1 MTDPPGQ
8 PQASAEGEGAPGRS
22 RSDLLRGMRHEL
34 RTPVNHII
42 GYGEMLIEEAEEQGL
57 DMLLPELRQI
67 CAAGR
72 RLVGLINDSLDPAAI
87 EAREQDRTISRP
99 DLRAPLAQVLDNVQ
113 TLHARATE
121 HGRADLLPDLER
133 IDLAARQM
141 LALIAETAAVADGG
155 EPPSILDIPLDAQE
169 VIAVPPALE
178 QRAGAAPLGGRLL
191 VVDDNEL
198 NRDMLSRRLIRLGYT
213 VASAENGRQAWSEFA
228 AEPFDLMLLD
238 IMMPELDGYQV
249 LERLK
254 AAGTLRD
261 LPVIVLSALDEV
273 ESAVRCIEI
282 GAEDYLPKP
291 FDPVLLN
298 ARIGACLEKKR
309 LRDQEAIY
317 LRQIKQAK
325 KRADDLL
332 HVVIPIGVA
341 LTAER
346 DFNRLLERILLE
358 SMALCNADGGTLYL
372 RTQDGRLKFEIIR
385 NTSLAIAMGG
395 TSGNPIP
402 FAPLRLYNET
412 TSEPNHHYIVTHAAL
427 TGASINI
434 PDAYHAEGF
443 DFDGTKSFDRQTSY
457 RSMSF
462 LNVSLKNNHNHV
474 IGVLQLINAQD
485 PETGA
490 VIPFDQGQQQMIE
503 LLSSLAA
510 AALEAYQREQR
521 LRRQIEELRIE
532 IDEVKKSRQVAEI
545 TETDYFQQLQEK
557 ARNLRAELLPNREEA
572 TKRAPARSSRRAV
585 GAAPQSSQPAPVQL
599 GDGKAIYTVAG
610 QRIHVHEE
618 GPPHRKVALL
628 IHGWSSSWYALSP
641 LLPALRERYRC
652 IAVDLPGY
660 GELPPS
666 ARRAT
671 MRGYADLLAGLLQQV
686 TDQPAVLIGHSM
698 GGMISLTMALQTP
711 GLIERM
717 ALVCPTISGHLSM
730 FINMFISPVTVLERF
745 AIASKVV
752 AALEPHMLSLTDRLM
767 RPASFA
773 ERTGIS
779 EEQYHRIRA
788 DIRRPGQGRVR
799 AECYWAMR
807 RGDLRGQLRKI
818 TIPSLVLWGLE
829 DNTVPLRD
837 ASVVADEWPQ
847 AELRVIP
854 KAGHWPQFET
864 PDITIRHV
872 RAFLSTPLKLLTIE
886 F

>member
-1 MTDPPGQ
+1 MSDTHGPAPDGE
-8 PQASAEGEGAPGRS
+8 QAPEHGRG
-22 RSDLLRGMRHEL
+22 DLLRGMRHEL

-42 GYGEMLIEEAEEQGL
+42 GYSEMLIEGAEDQDL
-57 DMLLPELRQI
+57 DPFLPELRQI

-72 RLVGLINDSLDPAAI
+72 RLVGLINESLDPAAI
-87 EAREQDRTISRP
+87 EARERDRKLSRP
-99 DLRAPLAQVLDNVQ
+99 NLNTPLTEILDLTATLQTRAAEQ
-113 TLHARATE
+113 
-121 HGRADLLPDLER
+121 GRAEIAPDLER
-133 IDLAARQM
+133 IGLAATQM
-141 LALIAETAAVADGG
+141 LALIATTFGDGNG
-155 EPPSILDIPLDAQE
+155 VQPSILTLTSDARAA
-169 VIAVPPALE
+169 IAVPPPLE
-178 QRAGAAPLGGRLL
+178 QRTDAAPLVGRLL

-198 NRDMLSRRLIRLGYT
+198 NRDMLSRRLERLGYT
-213 VASAENGRQAWSEFA
+213 VALAEDGRQALEKVA
-228 AEPFDLMLLD
+228 AEPFDLILLD
-238 IMMPELDGYQV
+238 IMMPEMDGYEV
-249 LERLK
+249 LTRLK
-254 AAGTLRD
+254 ADPALRD
-261 LPVIVLSALDEV
+261 LPVIVLSALDEIA
-273 ESAVRCIEI
+273 SAVRCIEI
-282 GAEDYLPKP
+282 GADDYLPKP
-291 FDPVLLN
+291 FDSVLLK

-309 LRDQEAIY
+309 LRDQEATY

-358 SMALCNADGGTLYL
+358 AMTLCGADGGTLYL
-372 RTQDGRLKFEIIR
+372 RTSDGRLKFEIIR
-385 NTSLAIAMGG
+385 NTSLKIAMGG

-412 TSEPNHHYIVTHAAL
+412 TGEPNHHYVVTHAAL

-434 PDAYHAEGF
+434 PDAYNAEGF
-443 DFDGTKSFDRQTSY
+443 DFDGTKSFDRQTGY
-457 RSMSF
+457 RTTSL
-462 LNVSLKNNHNHV
+462 LNVTLKNNHNQV
-474 IGVLQLINAQD
+474 IGVLQLLNAQD
-485 PETGA
+485 SLTGA

-503 LLSSLAA
+503 SLSSLAA
-510 AALEAYQREQR
+510 AALEGYEREQR
-521 LRRQIEELRIE
+521 LRQQIEELRIE

-557 ARNLRAELLPNREEA
+557 ARELRAGLLPKREA
-572 TKRAPARSSRRAV
+572 TARSASARTTRRAD
-585 GAAPQSSQPAPVQL
+585 GLSSKRVEL
-599 GDGKAIYTVAG
+599 GEGKAVYTVNG

-641 LLPALRERYRC
+641 LLPSLRERYRC

-660 GELPPS
+660 GESPPP
-666 ARRAT
+666 AGRASI
-671 MRGYADLLAGLLQQV
+671 RGYADLLAGLLQQV

-698 GGMISLTMALQTP
+698 GGMISLTMALHEP
-711 GLIERM
+711 RLIERM
-717 ALVCPTISGHLSM
+717 VLVCPTISGHLSM

-745 AIASKVV
+745 SIANTVV
-752 AALEPHMLSLTDRLM
+752 SALESHMLSLTDRLM

-788 DIRRPGQGRVR
+788 DVRRPGQGRVR
-799 AECYWAMR
+799 AECFWAMR
-807 RGDLRGQLRKI
+807 RGDLRGKLRKI
-818 TIPSLVLWGLE
+818 AIPSLVLWGME

-837 ASVVADEWPQ
+837 ASVVADEWPD

-864 PDITIRHV
+864 PDVTLRHV
-872 RAFLSTPLKLLTIE
+872 RAFLSTPLKLLTVE